1 MSSYKSANK
10 ISTPVATKSLVSF
23 KNSNLERFY
32 SEFSNPDKKD
42 VYSFFIGGT
51 STSTENNTI
60 SGKRIWGDVSLI
72 RNIGRDEVSPVIERI
87 NYETGKVYDPFL
99 ASGNATDDQYYVYNN
114 QNGFVYLCTSSN
126 AKNRKDLFR
135 QSNST
140 KTPTHTSGYARLDDG
155 YEFLALYKIDNTMA
169 KFVTESYIP
178 VANATVDYQPFSNT
192 VGFANRYD
200 SICGLSG
207 SSGGTG
213 SCCTYAKT
221 KEQKWPNNGEYSVGD
236 FIDCICDVPNCFT
249 CQIYGERLN
258 RDVVFTSG
266 TGGCSGCASS
276 IIVKNNATKIKE
288 SKPNVN
294 SNDNYQLLIKEDGSR
309 NNGQIISAF
318 IDFSGISLPN
328 RQVSKQNAKVEVASE
343 TGKNAD
349 INLITFLGTD
359 GKYYADGIEIK
370 NRGKNY
376 SEDYVLTVPDAQTT
390 EIQTLL
396 VNSIDLSLDDVED
409 NVEDDPRKLLNVS
422 RLLFNIKM
430 KDSEISALVDQK
442 SFTRYGIIKNVLNT
456 DGSVFAKTK
465 NLSEKSLT
473 PNLTTIII
481 RKKDNST
488 ITTGQFIPVGNN
500 SFNVS
505 NGAVKGVVAS
515 FELNPSF
522 TNRATINMATPNP
535 NTFSVGSSFTAS
547 TAGGSDQ
554 TYLVVSGTYPTIKP
568 NSGSLLFSNSAQIDI
583 PTAASSNRPTRN
595 FRWLFSLDQ

>member
-1 MSSYKSANK
+1 MSSYKAANK

-87 NYETGKVYDPFL
+87 NYETGKIYDPFL

-155 YEFLALYKIDNTMA
+155 YEFLALYKIDNTLL

-236 FIDCICDVPNCFT
+236 FIDCICDV
-249 CQIYGERLN
+249 
-258 RDVVFTSG
+258 
-266 TGGCSGCASS
+266 
-276 IIVKNNATKIKE
+276 
-288 SKPNVN
+288 
-294 SNDNYQLLIKEDGSR
+294 
-309 NNGQIISAF
+309 
-318 IDFSGISLPN
+318 LP
-328 RQVSKQNAKVEVASE
+328 AKSME
-343 TGKNAD
+343 
-349 INLITFLGTD
+349 
-359 GKYYADGIEIK
+359 
-370 NRGKNY
+370 
-376 SEDYVLTVPDAQTT
+376 
-390 EIQTLL
+390 
-396 VNSIDLSLDDVED
+396 
-409 NVEDDPRKLLNVS
+409 
-422 RLLFNIKM
+422 
-430 KDSEISALVDQK
+430 KD
-442 SFTRYGIIKNVLNT
+442 
-456 DGSVFAKTK
+456 
-465 NLSEKSLT
+465 
-473 PNLTTIII
+473 
-481 RKKDNST
+481 
-488 ITTGQFIPVGNN
+488 
-500 SFNVS
+500 
-505 NGAVKGVVAS
+505 
-515 FELNPSF
+515 
-522 TNRATINMATPNP
+522 
-535 NTFSVGSSFTAS
+535 
-547 TAGGSDQ
+547 
-554 TYLVVSGTYPTIKP
+554 
-568 NSGSLLFSNSAQIDI
+568 
-583 PTAASSNRPTRN
+583 
-595 FRWLFSLDQ
+595 